1 MRQTLIVYLMLII
14 LAELWG
20 SSFLFL
26 KSILDTLP
34 PLSLAVGRIALGAL
48 FLLLIVKLR
57 SLTLPLSDGIGYS
70 F

>member
-14 LAELWG
+14 LAALWG
-20 SSFLFL
+20 SSFLFI
-26 KSILDTLP
+26 KSVLDALLL
-34 PLSLAVGRIALGAL
+34 LSLAVGRIALGAL

-57 SLTLPLSDGIGYS
+57 SLTQPLSDGIGHS